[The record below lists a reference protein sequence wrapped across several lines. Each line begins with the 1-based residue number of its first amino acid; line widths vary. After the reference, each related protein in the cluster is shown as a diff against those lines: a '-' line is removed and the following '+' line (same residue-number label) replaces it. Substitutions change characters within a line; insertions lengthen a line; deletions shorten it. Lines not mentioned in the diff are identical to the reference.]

1 MNKILNS
8 ILSIFSLIAIV
19 GCNTTENKLQLTV
32 VNEYIKYV
40 DTSHTAQYM
49 YKNDTIRKKATNIIT
64 YTITNPTDKKY
75 LLVFDREFPEPMFSD
90 KNDYVRAFIG
100 YSIFSDK
107 NVFKKY
113 SPGIIDSFSESYSRD
128 CQYSQMMNRINEY
141 EKLGVT
147 SQYSQE
153 VYDYLYNSVTIYPGE
168 KRTFK
173 SIVMLPIVLER
184 KEGGGGIIDYSDLNN
199 SNTFE
204 LNYSCNAKRL
214 KSELPKYILDELE
227 YNNIEIFDGQIRSN
241 KIPLKKVD

>member
-1 MNKILNS
+1 
-8 ILSIFSLIAIV
+8 
-19 GCNTTENKLQLTV
+19 
-32 VNEYIKYV
+32 
-40 DTSHTAQYM
+40 
-49 YKNDTIRKKATNIIT
+49 
-64 YTITNPTDKKY
+64 
-75 LLVFDREFPEPMFSD
+75 MFSD

-113 SPGIIDSFSESYSRD
+113 NPGIIDSFSESYSRD
-128 CQYSQMMNRINEY
+128 CESSQMINRINEY
-141 EKLGVT
+141 EKLGIT
-147 SQYSQE
+147 PRYSQE
-153 VYDYLYNSVTIYPGE
+153 VYNYLHNSVTIYPGE

-184 KEGGGGIIDYSDLNN
+184 KEGGGGIINYSDLNN

-227 YNNIEIFDGQIRSN
+227 YNKIEIFDGQIRSN
-241 KIPLKKVD
+241 KIPLKK